1 VKSKTLTSDD
11 KNPALLPSGFAD
23 LLPPDAEQE
32 FKAIRL
38 LMDNFAKF
46 GYSRVKPPLVE
57 FEESLFA
64 PGPGAALATETFRLM
79 DPVSHR
85 MMGIRS
91 DITAQIARIASSRL
105 ANEARPL
112 RLTYANDV
120 LRTKGG
126 QQRVERQF
134 CQVGCEIVGP
144 EDDEADVEICVMALA
159 GLAALDIQNVTLD
172 LTLPRLADKI
182 FDEKNVN
189 VQERATIKAALAN
202 RDIDGLKKIK
212 SAVSDIFI
220 ALVKAAGPAD
230 KAIKALESADL
241 SKEAKEDVKKLA
253 SVCAGLK
260 KAMSGLGLKNIAL
273 TIDPAE
279 NKDLEY
285 HHGIAFALFAE
296 GSRGELGRGGRYNIV
311 FGGQG
316 LESAT
321 GFTLYMDTVRRAMSK
336 PEKREKIFVGAGEGW
351 DVIRKLQ
358 SEGWI
363 VARGTG
369 KSGGAERCTHI
380 YENGKVEKQ

>member
-1 VKSKTLTSDD
+1 MKSKMMPSDD

-38 LMDNFAKF
+38 LMENFAKF

-64 PGPGAALATETFRLM
+64 PGPGAALITETFRLM

-105 ANEARPL
+105 AGEPRPL

-120 LRTKGG
+120 LRTKGS
-126 QQRVERQF
+126 QQRIERQF

-159 GLAALDIQNVTLD
+159 GLAALDIKNITLD

-182 FDEKNVN
+182 FEDHKVN
-189 VQERATIKAALAN
+189 ASDKTAIRAALAN
-202 RDIDGLKKIK
+202 RDIDALKKIGGK
-212 SAVSDIFI
+212 AAEVFVE
-220 ALVKAAGPAD
+220 LVKAAGPAD
-230 KAIKALESADL
+230 KALKALETAGL
-241 SKEAKEDVKKLA
+241 AAEMKKLA
-253 SVCAGLK
+253 AVITGLE
-260 KAMSGLGLKNIAL
+260 KAIQGLGLANVTLA
-273 TIDPAE
+273 IDPAE
-279 NKDLEY
+279 YKDLEY

-296 GSRGELGRGGRYNIV
+296 GSRGELGRGGRYNIE
-311 FGGQG
+311 FGTET
-316 LESAT
+316 ESAT
-321 GFTLYMDTVRRAMSK
+321 GFTLYMDTVRRAMKK
-336 PEKREKIFVGAGEGW
+336 PEKRESVFVAAGEGW
-351 DVIRKLQ
+351 DVIRRLQ
-358 SEGWI
+358 AEGWT
-363 VARGTG
+363 VVRGTG
-369 KSGGAERCTHI
+369 KNGDDKRCAHI
-380 YENGKVEKQ
+380 YKNGKVEKR